1 MYQGRRPTSQPC
13 MPSSEYPHPLT
24 HDTQVI
30 DCDVVN
36 SVHQTR
42 PDESLRSIVLERGP
56 AAELAWEEYVA
67 ARETGVADKILLKSL
82 LATADLHRRGM
93 VTAMDEAKH
102 LLDED
107 DLALHDVATAPYD
120 MKDELVATY
129 GLTPVQVLAVEAYS
143 NANKSL
149 AVLPGEPD
157 PVPNPHFMGQADHW
171 GGYTDGWGA
180 LAAALARIPTLGQ
193 LGLTLTTYRAA
204 RAPKD
209 PDEVTEIKP
218 DRGPGGGDEQP
229 PGTAMTPWTWASGT
243 PRSTAVTYNPHWE
256 RGPGAGGLIA
266 VTGNAGHYINP
277 FGLQGWVDGAEVL
290 YPPGLWTAF
299 EGLNPRAYRVQF
311 PVAHLRQVAEP
322 ETGQARTDDSR
333 YAVDPPRERHS
344 TPTRQ
349 KIIDYLSADP
359 SRAAKVPGALRTA
372 GPGREGPDV
381 PDYRRAGYV
390 AHVRQL
396 SRRCR
401 ADRKGEPAL
410 RRARRGG

>member
-1 MYQGRRPTSQPC
+1 

-67 ARETGVADKILLKSL
+67 ARETGAADKILLKSL

-93 VTAMDEAKH
+93 VTAMDEAKY

-149 AVLPGEPD
+149 AVLPGDPD
-157 PVPNPHFMGQADHW
+157 PVPNPHFMGPADHW

-180 LAAALARIPTLGQ
+180 LAAALAHIPTLRQ

-209 PDEVTEIKP
+209 PHEVSEIS
-218 DRGPGGGDEQP
+218 RIAALEVETNIRHGV
-229 PGTAMTPWTWASGT
+229 TPMDMGQ
-243 PRSTAVTYNPHWE
+243 RHYLSTAVTYNPHWE
-256 RGPGAGGLIA
+256 RGPGVGGLIA

-290 YPPGLWTAF
+290 YPPGLWTVF
-299 EGLNPRAYRVQF
+299 EGLKPRAYRVQF

-322 ETGQARTDDSR
+322 EPGQARADDSR
-333 YAVDPPRERHS
+333 YAVDPPRETS
-344 TPTRQ
+344 LDADKQ
-349 KIIDYLSADP
+349 DIIDYLSADP
-359 SRAAKVPGALRTA
+359 SRAAKVPGALRRLGLA
-372 GPGREGPDV
+372 E
-381 PDYRRAGYV
+381 
-390 AHVRQL
+390 
-396 SRRCR
+396 
-401 ADRKGEPAL
+401 KGLTYLTIDEL
-410 RRARRGG
+410 HSLLTFVG